1 VRTIAPVL
9 LALALGSGLLAAA
22 PAGDGMLES
31 EGEAYYAKLE
41 RNVAQ
46 HGWACV
52 FVGDDKH
59 GFAYTVG
66 LSAKHLPELLIDTQ
80 EDSKVSCTMLNVVAK
95 KIIAHGAPVPD
106 EYEPLGPMNGRLL
119 NIYPKEFLE
128 RCVFAGVWA
137 FRHKTAEGFTGMQI
151 VFPDKN
157 GRYPE

>member
-1 VRTIAPVL
+1 MFAAL
-9 LALALGSGLLAAA
+9 LTLGLAGGLLAAA
-22 PAGDGMLES
+22 PGGDGLLQPQ
-31 EGEAYYAKLE
+31 GEAYYAKLD

-52 FVGDDKH
+52 FVGDDKKR

-66 LSAKHLPELLIDTQ
+66 LSAKHLPELLINTG

-106 EYEPLGPMNGRLL
+106 EYEPLGAMHGRLL
-119 NIYPKEFLE
+119 NIYPKEFLDK
-128 RCVFAGVWA
+128 CLFAGVWA
-137 FRHKTAEGFTGMQI
+137 FRHKTADGFTGMQI

>member
-1 VRTIAPVL
+1 VL

-22 PAGDGMLES
+22 PAGDGLLQP

-41 RNVAQ
+41 TNVAQ

-52 FVGDDKH
+52 FVGDDDKH
-59 GFAYTVG
+59 GFAYTIG
-66 LSAKHLPELLIDTQ
+66 LSGKHLPELLIDTQ

-106 EYEPLGPMNGRLL
+106 GYEPLGAMNGRLL
-119 NIYPKEFLE
+119 KIYPKEFLE
-128 RCVFAGVWA
+128 KCIYAGVWA
-137 FRHKTAEGFTGMQI
+137 FRHNTAERFTGMQI